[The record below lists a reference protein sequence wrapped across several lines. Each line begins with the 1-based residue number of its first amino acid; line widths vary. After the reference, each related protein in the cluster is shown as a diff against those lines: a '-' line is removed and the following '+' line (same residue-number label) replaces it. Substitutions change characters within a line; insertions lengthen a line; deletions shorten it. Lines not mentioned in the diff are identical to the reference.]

1 MYSWRKCFR
10 MLRLAILVC
19 ALFFMAMDALSS
31 KNFTP
36 PNQGDLT
43 VAEFAENYNHQAAQ
57 LDAAGWGTLDEEG
70 QWPQTEYFNL
80 RYQKHRGAVPEQWRD
95 VSVTLETDDDRV
107 TGATFRGY
115 LVYTSIWD
123 FGNGS
128 TFKPKITPVTR
139 ALVGALAWAQED
151 APRSNLMRQAYLG
164 TLNLRNLNNYE
175 SSIAGVEIISQVVH
189 PDKES
194 GYDVVFTVRLAD

>member
-1 MYSWRKCFR
+1 
-10 MLRLAILVC
+10 LEV
-19 ALFFMAMDALSS
+19 
-31 KNFTP
+31 
-36 PNQGDLT
+36 
-43 VAEFAENYNHQAAQ
+43 
-57 LDAAGWGTLDEEG
+57 DEE
-70 QWPQTEYFNL
+70 T
-80 RYQKHRGAVPEQWRD
+80 
-95 VSVTLETDDDRV
+95 V

-115 LVYTSIWD
+115 LEYSSHWD

-128 TFKPKITPVTR
+128 PFKPKNSPVTR

-175 SSIAGVEIISQVVH
+175 SSIAGVEVISQVAH